1 MAQNSVVA
9 AAGKMAEVVEAA
21 LAPAKAAATEFEIC
35 VQMDVSQL
43 GSKDTQRVQ
52 RAMFAY
58 FDQTMAWRSVH
69 HFKSIDA
76 AIAHWYKV
84 VGGDVGTLKIMRDR
98 VTYHRRQGAK
108 FAGKTIGNQGGGN
121 ACVTDGD
128 GKTARASNSPFTKVS
143 QYLTKHWPTL
153 SFAEQASLLEQ
164 YQRLHQKARAEAE
177 AEADE
182 ARLEAESRAGQ
193 TKAA

>member
-1 MAQNSVVA
+1 
-9 AAGKMAEVVEAA
+9 
-21 LAPAKAAATEFEIC
+21 
-35 VQMDVSQL
+35 MDVKEL
-43 GSKDTQRVQ
+43 GSKDTQRIQ

-84 VGGDVGTLKIMRDR
+84 ADGDVGTLKIMRDR

-108 FAGKTIGNQGGGN
+108 FAGKSTGNQGGEN
-121 ACVTDGD
+121 ACLTDGD
-128 GKTARASNSPFTKVS
+128 GRTARASNSPFTKVS
-143 QYLTKHWPTL
+143 QYLKKHWPTL
-153 SFAEQASLLEQ
+153 SLAEQASLLEQ
-164 YQRLHQKARAEAE
+164 CQGLYEKARAEA
-177 AEADE
+177 DK

-193 TKAA
+193 RKAA